1 MSGPEEFI
9 PEASGRWTRFSVPVQ
24 SIEGEGP
31 HRPGQAGRA
40 MYVTGKGQCLLRLLA
55 ASKFKHVNSAAGE
68 MPQWSRTLASL
79 PRDPGLSSSTH
90 MVTLYGL

>member
-68 MPQWSRTLASL
+68 MPQWLR
-79 PRDPGLSSSTH
+79 GLSALPELLSSIPSNH
-90 MVTLYGL
+90 VVAHNHL